1 MLESKI
7 PQRYSHILI
16 SRSLTLTYEKMDE
29 HDARLFDEDVNSSL
43 SPKIAKIA
51 NRYPESFLNYLRAAW
66 EKDGAKAAQIPS
78 VLTSLKA
85 TLVLCEDGVKRP
97 LSTTYLPTKS
107 LRAIVEKYIRPDDK
121 FPFLQFPKFWSLE
134 EKVDVWA
141 FLPLHLGVGNGED
154 LDLYLDILKAI
165 RTEKSL
171 WHWSQKFPKR
181 ILSLY
186 LHIETAYAYDNG
198 TREKIR

>member
-1 MLESKI
+1 
-7 PQRYSHILI
+7 
-16 SRSLTLTYEKMDE
+16 MDE
-29 HDARLFDEDVNSSL
+29 HDARLFDDDDNSSL
-43 SPKIAKIA
+43 SPEIARIA
-51 NRYPESFLNYLRAAW
+51 NRYPESFLNHLRAAW

-107 LRAIVEKYIRPDDK
+107 LRAVVEKYIGPDDK
-121 FPFLQFPKFWSLE
+121 FPFLQFQKFWSLE

-141 FLPLHLGVGNGED
+141 FLPLHLGVGNGQD
-154 LDLYLDILKAI
+154 LDLYLDILKTI
-165 RTEKSL
+165 RTERSL
-171 WHWSQKFPKR
+171 WRWSQKFPKR